1 MERQAV
7 INEDGT
13 WVTNTAQFPFIDPE
27 TSVRFEPGVRTK
39 VKITDWLIQQ
49 TVMEYEGK
57 DKDLA
62 AYEAA
67 KAKIEADKQLAEAV
81 LRAKRAD
88 ADAKA
93 AEKIA
98 EKQTAE
104 KK

>member
-13 WVTNTAQFPFIDPE
+13 WVTNTAQFPFIDPQ
-27 TSVRFEPGVRTK
+27 SGVRFEPGVRTK
-39 VKITDWLIQQ
+39 VKITEWVTRQ

-57 DKDLA
+57 EEDLA

-67 KAKIEADKQLAEAV
+67 KAKVEANKKLAEAV
-81 LRAKRAD
+81 IRAKQAD

-93 AEKIA
+93 AEK
-98 EKQTAE
+98 TAE